1 MKLAWKFGMLLLSC
15 FALHAL
21 ADSNV
26 PTDDVIKQQFAKQSG
41 GMMQMDNLKLHPLD
55 AVGNQATY
63 SVEGDMIATDN
74 LYSVVG
80 GAGDYL
86 FYERTWTK
94 GHPVKFSAM
103 MTAVGTPAS
112 GWRTTFFSMQMAAK
126 NSGRPFSE
134 KEDLSKSL
142 VVNDSGFMA
151 QFAKIDAQFAV
162 SKVQVEKQ
170 QAQYAS
176 LKKEVEALDEQIK
189 QSWGKDANGKSLDRD
204 AVQHALNAEV
214 YAVDRKNDM
223 NKFANQYYI
232 NVFEPALIACQKK
245 AVCDDKPIRAA
256 SDKALEEQKQEYYRQ
271 HNLIDQKNK
280 AIMAEK
286 DKQVAPLQKKRESLR
301 GQMVVLESSNYE
313 LQRDETF
320 WREGVAKMRKEGVI
334 P

>member
-1 MKLAWKFGMLLLSC
+1 M
-15 FALHAL
+15 
-21 ADSNV
+21 
-26 PTDDVIKQQFAKQSG
+26 
-41 GMMQMDNLKLHPLD
+41 
-55 AVGNQATY
+55 
-63 SVEGDMIATDN
+63 
-74 LYSVVG
+74 
-80 GAGDYL
+80 
-86 FYERTWTK
+86 
-94 GHPVKFSAM
+94 
-103 MTAVGTPAS
+103 
-112 GWRTTFFSMQMAAK
+112 
-126 NSGRPFSE
+126 
-134 KEDLSKSL
+134 
-142 VVNDSGFMA
+142 
-151 QFAKIDAQFAV
+151 
-162 SKVQVEKQ
+162 
-170 QAQYAS
+170 
-176 LKKEVEALDEQIK
+176 
-189 QSWGKDANGKSLDRD
+189 
-204 AVQHALNAEV
+204 QHALNAEV

>member
-41 GMMQMDNLKLHPLD
+41 GMMQMDNLKLHPFD